1 MANVFSS
8 NYAIP
13 SSANVLS
20 VLWQLTRVM
29 KTAGWS
35 YRASGNSLTKDTTGI
50 ATNDLWGTNATP
62 TSDTYS
68 NIKTTIAAGSNAAL
82 LPQGTITV
90 ASTTGFS
97 ASGSIS
103 IVTSNG
109 WQTVAYTGGGG
120 GGTTFTGCTLGAG
133 TMYTGAA
140 VTQGASTVSFDG
152 VGAWW
157 TAAGPLTVKIPL
169 NASPTGTPIRGE
181 IITQSTSGATG
192 ELIGYVWD
200 PVGSS
205 GWASVLPQA
214 TQESTTIASGS
225 NGVALTTGTINVAS
239 TTGFASIGNILVWSS
254 PVATT
259 IAAGSNGA
267 SLPQGTINVASTTGF
282 PTSGIIYVTTASGTE
297 TVYYTGTSG
306 GNSFT
311 GCVNGAG
318 AMATGGN
325 VSGAQSPVQVA
336 YTGTSG
342 GNSFTGCT
350 GGSGTM
356 TTGNAV
362 TGLSACFD
370 GTHTITG
377 GISGATVAPTGTVV
391 YYQRELSFGK
401 LTTDLLN
408 GNIYY
413 IVADCA
419 LEANMLYST
428 LASSVGCTSTVWPGG
443 GGTNNTFTNVSAVSS
458 TNLNLCLR
466 GTGNST
472 AGSDTWFSGG
482 GVTYATAG
490 HAQMACTNAIPSA
503 GVSADGSFWNALSTN
518 TANIMTGFVFTRVD
532 DCEPGDLDPY
542 ICLQNNS
549 VSGASWVRT
558 SATSYLSYLINYSAG
573 LLFNTSSFCWVG
585 YQARGCTVFAR
596 DVCCGYYN
604 CLEYQQSI
612 GGTVISYT
620 SGTIRL
626 VSHPATTTPII
637 RESPLIYTNA
647 TITTIATLKQ
657 FKGRPRWLQATSIGN
672 ALDTLDGKTW
682 MCVLN
687 YAIGNGTPSILLG
700 PYDGSTVPLT

>member
-1 MANVFSS
+1 MANVFST

-13 SSANVLS
+13 SSTNVLS

-29 KTAGWS
+29 KAAGWT
-35 YRASGNSLTKDTTGI
+35 YRASANSLTKDTTGI
-50 ATNDLWGTNATP
+50 AANDLWGTNATP
-62 TSDTYS
+62 TNDTYS
-68 NIKTTIAAGSNAAL
+68 SVQTTIASASNTAL

-90 ASTTGFS
+90 ASTTGF
-97 ASGSIS
+97 AGSGNIS
-103 IVTSNG
+103 IATSNG
-109 WQTVAYTGGGG
+109 WQTVAYTGTTA
-120 GGTTFTGCTLGAG
+120 TTFTTCTGGAG

-140 VTQGASTVSFDG
+140 VVQGSSTVGFDG

-157 TAAGPLTVKIPL
+157 TAAGPVTVKIPL
-169 NASPTGTPIRGE
+169 NANPTGTPIRGE
-181 IITQSTSGATG
+181 IITQATSGATG

-214 TQESTTIASGS
+214 TQQSTTIASGS

-282 PTSGIIYVTTASGTE
+282 PTSGIIYVTTASGTQ

-325 VSGAQSPVQVA
+325 VSGAQSPVQIA

-370 GTHTITG
+370 GSHTITG
-377 GISGATVAPTGTVV
+377 GISGATMVPTGTVV

-401 LTTDLLN
+401 LTTSLLN

-490 HAQMACTNAIPSA
+490 HAQMACANAIHSA
-503 GVSADGSFWNALSTN
+503 GVSADGSFYTALSSS
-518 TANIMTGFVFTRVD
+518 TANIMTGFVFSRVD

-542 ICLQNNS
+542 VYMGQNNTS
-549 VSGASWVRT
+549 AVNWVRT
-558 SATSYLSYLINYSAG
+558 SATSQTGGNLSNYNAAV
-573 LLFNTSSFCWVG
+573 LFDNVFCWAG
-585 YQARGCTVFAR
+585 YQARGCTVFVR
-596 DVCCGYYN
+596 DVCCGYYG
-604 CLEYQQSI
+604 CLEYNQAV
-612 GGTVISYT
+612 GGTVVSET

-626 VSHPATTTPII
+626 VSNPATTTPIV
-637 RESPLIYTNA
+637 RESPLIYTSGV
-647 TITTIATLKQ
+647 TTTVATLKQ
-657 FKGRPRWLQATSIGN
+657 FKGRPRWLQVTSVGN
-672 ALDTLDGKTW
+672 ALDTFDSKTW
-682 MCVLN
+682 VCVLN
-687 YAIGNGTPSILLG
+687 YAVGNSTPSVLLG
-700 PYDGSTVPLT
+700 PYDGTTVPLT